1 MLLWSKGLPHTY
13 VGLFLDIA
21 HRFTETGI
29 YSWPLVWVSYFRFFK
44 KQTNCFCFF
53 VLVFCLFFGLFLCC
67 KYSKNWFCV
76 LVTVGRGTTTLCC
89 FVLHHHF
96 AHLCCRVWVK
106 CRVYN
111 DVLLGSTLFFWGCSL
126 GGFYLPCIYLCA
138 NNSCHR
144 WFRSLLL
151 CPLLNVQ
158 CHLNAFYI
166 TSIAGWLVCLWFFC
180 I

>member
-1 MLLWSKGLPHTY
+1 MLLWSKGSPHTY
-13 VGLFLDIA
+13 VGLFLDNTHSYRDRDVQLTTCLGFLFQI
-21 HRFTETGI
+21 
-29 YSWPLVWVSYFRFFK
+29 PLE
-44 KQTNCFCFF
+44 NI
-53 VLVFCLFFGLFLCC
+53 VLVFLFLFFFYVFGLFLWCN
-67 KYSKNWFCV
+67 YSKNWHCV

-89 FVLHHHF
+89 FVSHQNF

-106 CRVYN
+106 CRVY
-111 DVLLGSTLFFWGCSL
+111 DGVLLGSILFFWGCSL
-126 GGFYLPCIYLCA
+126 GGFYLPCSYLHA
-138 NNSCHR
+138 DNSCHR

-166 TSIAGWLVCLWFFC
+166 TSVVGWLVFRRFLC